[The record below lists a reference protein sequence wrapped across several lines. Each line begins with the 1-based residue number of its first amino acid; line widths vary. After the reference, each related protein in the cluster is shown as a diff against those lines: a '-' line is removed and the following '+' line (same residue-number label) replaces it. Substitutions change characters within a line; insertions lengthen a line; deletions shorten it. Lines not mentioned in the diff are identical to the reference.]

1 MRHIVSL
8 ALLFTFLVAGPCFAN
23 TSTPFD
29 KVFDQKNFTETW
41 SYSGSKEEAR
51 RNFLMEAKAYLLVT
65 KNGEK
70 IDMSYELISTIM
82 EVRCIF
88 HSFAELSDRDVLVV
102 IIARVSQDNSE
113 AALSP

>member
-8 ALLFTFLVAGPCFAN
+8 AVLFTFLVAGPCFATTN
-23 TSTPFD
+23 TPFD
-29 KVFDQKNFTETW
+29 KVFEQKSFTVTW
-41 SYSGSKEEAR
+41 SYSGSNEEAR
-51 RNFLMEAKAYLLVT
+51 RNFLMEAKAYLLMT

-88 HSFAELSDRDVLVV
+88 HSFEELSDRDVLVV

-113 AALSP
+113 VSPSP